1 MTPAFFDLSG
11 RVRLR
16 VKGADCLRYLNGQ
29 ITNDLRKATA
39 TTVLQA
45 SILNP
50 KGKLSGHVFVTA
62 EKDGGAFLLDADEEQ
77 RETLPARLER
87 YIIADDVEV
96 EDVGGRFS
104 VFHLI
109 GAEIPAGLAT
119 AKSAMA
125 NRFGHLGQD
134 IWIEPDAT
142 DQARQQLSAI
152 ATFCDS
158 SRTEQFRIEMGVPRW
173 GAELTDEI
181 IPVEANLEEAAIDYA
196 KGCYIGQEVISRM
209 KMSGQTNKRLR
220 GLISSAGESLAAG
233 MRLWSHDEVA
243 KEAGWISSATQ
254 SDRLGKQ
261 IALGYVKRGFNDDG
275 SRLLARLDPDS
286 SAVPVAVVTL
296 PFV

>member
-62 EKDGGAFLLDADEEQ
+62 ETDGGAFLLDAEEEQ

-152 ATFCDS
+152 ATFCDAA
-158 SRTEQFRIEMGVPRW
+158 RTEQFRIEMGVPRW

-181 IPVEANLEEAAIDYA
+181 IPVEANLEEVAIDYA

-220 GLISSAGESLAAG
+220 GLISSSGDPLAAG
-233 MRLWSHDEVA
+233 MRLWSDDEVG

-254 SDRLGKQ
+254 SDRLG
-261 IALGYVKRGFNDDG
+261 
-275 SRLLARLDPDS
+275 
-286 SAVPVAVVTL
+286 
-296 PFV
+296 